1 MKPPTLSDELDVE
14 KLAEVALE
22 LLSLTIHDGARA
34 WKGIDWGVMN
44 LLFERGWIH
53 DPRGQSKSVV
63 LTETGLEFA
72 EKLLLKHF
80 AKSAPSPQG

>member
-14 KLAEVALE
+14 KLAEVALG

-34 WKGIDWGVMN
+34 WKGIDWDVMN

-53 DPRGQSKSVV
+53 DPRGQAKSVV
-63 LTETGLEFA
+63 LTETGLELA

-80 AKSAPSPQG
+80 AKSEPSPRG